1 MIHVLNPYKLSISMF
16 RMAIYT
22 WETQMNALKL
32 FTHVAA
38 TANPVA
44 LTHDAAQQAE
54 TPKPAAKPRAAT
66 VSAKARAAKSTV
78 AKTTTAK
85 ADVAPPEPEEK
96 RYREPATPPTMPDQ
110 KPIQ

>member
-38 TANPVA
+38 KANPVA
-44 LTHDAAQQAE
+44 LTHDAAQNVDTAQG
-54 TPKPAAKPRAAT
+54 TPKPAAKPR
-66 VSAKARAAKSTV
+66 VKATV
-78 AKTTTAK
+78 AKA
-85 ADVAPPEPEEK
+85 AVAVAEDSSSDAEPK
-96 RYREPATPPTMPDQ
+96 RYRKPATPPTMPGGKTVQ
-110 KPIQ
+110 